1 MYFVRILDM
10 KLQYECI
17 TCIISQV
24 LTVAKMLD
32 FDEAQKETAIRNTLY
47 YLSRADYEGCTPES
61 MAELWG
67 ELLRD
72 AKSDDPYESI
82 KSLCNHE
89 AMKMEQRTREA
100 IHAAEDPF
108 TKALKY
114 AIAGNLVDYGLEHPV
129 ALEEQN
135 RQIDE
140 ISSRQFAAD
149 DSPALKEALKKAGK
163 VLYLCD
169 NAGEILFDKLLIE
182 YIGEE
187 VPQAEVICAVRGKP
201 VLNDVT
207 QKDALEVGMGC
218 VARIID
224 NGDGSPGTVLHRTS
238 KAFLEE
244 YSKADVVI
252 AKGQGNYESLSGDG
266 RENLFF
272 LFMAKCSAI
281 CQIANVPKMSIICLK
296 NVISAK

>member
-1 MYFVRILDM
+1 M

-17 TCIISQV
+17 ACIISQV

-32 FDEAQKETAIRNTLY
+32 FGEEQKETAVRNTLS
-47 YLSRADYEGCTPES
+47 YLSRADYAGCTPES
-61 MAELWG
+61 MAELWKI
-67 ELLRD
+67 LLKD

-82 KSLCNHE
+82 KSLCNQE

-100 IHAAEDPF
+100 IRTAENPLK
-108 TKALKY
+108 KALKY
-114 AIAGNLVDYGLEHPV
+114 AIAGNLVDYGPQHPV

-140 ISSRQFAAD
+140 IASRPFVKD
-149 DSPALKEALKKAGK
+149 DGPALKAALKSAKK

-182 YIGEE
+182 LIKREF
-187 VPQAEVICAVRGKP
+187 PQAEVVCAVKGVP
-201 VLNDVT
+201 VLNDAIV
-207 QKDALEVGMGC
+207 KDALEVGMDR

-238 KAFLEE
+238 GAFMQE
-244 YSKADVVI
+244 YRSADVVI
-252 AKGQGNYESLSGDG
+252 AKGQGNYESLSGET
-266 RENLFF
+266 RPNLFF
-272 LFMAKCSAI
+272 LFMAKCSTI
-281 CQIANVPKMSIICLK
+281 CQVANVPKMSMICME
-296 NVISAK
+296 NTDPVQ